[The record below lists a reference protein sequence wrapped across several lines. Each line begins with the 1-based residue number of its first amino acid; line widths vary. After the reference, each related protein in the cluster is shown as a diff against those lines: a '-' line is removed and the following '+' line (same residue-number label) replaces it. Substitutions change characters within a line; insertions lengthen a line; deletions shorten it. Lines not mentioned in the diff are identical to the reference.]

1 MLGPVQ
7 VQVRCFW
14 TYRDQKFLFSLQ
26 FPHRCLLSAKGQL
39 LSGQPQGS
47 EYGQAGQGTHPR
59 HHHDNVQ
66 LSLLPFLQVCQCSLP
81 SSATSWAF
89 RKGPWEGKLH
99 LRGDVNQEGDT
110 LATLEEGL
118 AARGG

>member
-81 SSATSWAF
+81 SSAASWAF
-89 RKGPWEGKLH
+89 RKDPGRANSISG
-99 LRGDVNQEGDT
+99 VM
-110 LATLEEGL
+110 
-118 AARGG
+118 